1 MKLTIAVLLLTGVAG
16 KTTFLRNSGGTARSL
31 AIDGCPGETD
41 FSVTFD
47 NKCTYANLKDKVY
60 STRSSSCGVTADA
73 LMFNLLGVS
82 SVAEAETKVKDLCRE
97 AFANTDET
105 FAFADITKKGTQFDN
120 EYFSGGTYFN
130 YEIQTDDGEN
140 ELKKDAAR
148 IGRVYTDQAQSK
160 VIDLPY
166 YLNSFDPDQDECDIN
181 AAFCCWVQDRQAGDN
196 NGNCNTPYES
206 QCIDKD
212 PGDNTNFCYTDHSRS
227 SPTSHVNGG
236 ISIFGDVKN
245 NKENIEGAVHC
256 HGFAWAQDDADT
268 SAVYKGN
275 NLFYVSLYDHMY
287 QRGYVRNA
295 PGAPMCGCAENMPVV
310 TRADCTE
317 ISAAETFTFDWTV
330 GTSTFSGVLSK
341 VRDLNFNA
349 CQGANNRNNDL
360 EAYYRKLVN
369 EGKQT
374 QENLDTLTETLVG
387 TQAGKCNEAIVNF
400 LATKGIT
407 RSAEASMSVA
417 ASEMSGV
424 EVIDPDY
431 VYEQASAMEESMPD
445 VPGSMNEAKDTLPA
459 KEVVAEALPVQ
470 DDEIVAIADEDDET
484 AISEEGEPCEIDENC
499 STNNCLENQ
508 ICGPSTGGGDK
519 NEPDVIGGPVI
530 DRPGVDE
537 PDTDTGNDTWEEIA
551 YDDFEAS
558 AGIWGSA
565 ANKRL
570 TGQSMDGGSYS
581 LRMKKSQTLR
591 SDWIDVQ
598 GYSEVKI
605 KFHYYGSGM
614 EAGEGFMLK
623 GQFNKEQFV
632 PLEEWMVDT
641 DFANGEWKEVEVTL
655 AAGGK
660 NRLQWEFVNIA
671 NQGNDRVYIDNV
683 SIEGM

>member
-16 KTTFLRNSGGTARSL
+16 KTAFLRNPGGKARSL
-31 AIDGCPGETD
+31 AIAGCPGETD
-41 FSVTFD
+41 FSVTF
-47 NKCTYANLKDKVY
+47 NGKCTYENLKNKVY
-60 STRSSSCGVTADA
+60 STKSSSCTVTADT
-73 LMFNLLGVS
+73 LMFDLLGVS
-82 SVAEAETKVKDLCRE
+82 SVAAAETKVKDLCRT
-97 AFANTDET
+97 AFETTDET

-148 IGRVYTDQAQSK
+148 IGRVFNDQAQTK

-227 SPTSHVNGG
+227 SPSSHVNGG
-236 ISIFGDVKN
+236 MSIFGDVKN

-256 HGFAWAQDDADT
+256 HGFAWAQDDTDT

-295 PGAPMCGCAENMPVV
+295 PGAPMCGCAENMAVV

-317 ISAAETFTFDWTV
+317 ISASETFTFDWSV
-330 GTSTFSGVLSK
+330 GTATFSGVLSQ

-360 EAYYRKLVN
+360 EAYYERLVN

-374 QENLDTLTETLVG
+374 AENLATLRETLVG
-387 TQAGKCNEAIVNF
+387 TQAGKCNQAIVDF

-407 RSAEASMSVA
+407 RSAAASMSLESSAMA
-417 ASEMSGV
+417 AGV

-431 VYEQASAMEESMPD
+431 VYEQASAMEESMPE
-445 VPGSMNEAKDTLPA
+445 VPGMGEGKDNVPA
-459 KEVVAEALPVQ
+459 KEIVAEALPVQ
-470 DDEIVAIADEDDET
+470 DDEIVAITDEDDET

-499 STNNCLENQ
+499 STNNCLETQ
-508 ICGPSTGGGDK
+508 ICGPFTGKDDEPKNDGDK
-519 NEPDVIGGPVI
+519 G
-530 DRPGVDE
+530 
-537 PDTDTGNDTWEEIA
+537 TGSWKEIA

-558 AGIWGSA
+558 VGIWSSA
-565 ANKRL
+565 VGKRL
-570 TGQSMDGGSYS
+570 TGFSMEGGEYS
-581 LRMKKSQTLR
+581 LRMRRAQTLI

-598 GYSEVKI
+598 GKSQVKV
-605 KFHYYGSGM
+605 KFHYYGSGVD
-614 EAGEGFMLK
+614 AGEGFILK
-623 GQFNKEQFV
+623 SKFGNEEFV
-632 PLEEWMVDT
+632 ALEEWMVGT
-641 DFANGEWKEVEVTL
+641 DFANDEWKESEVIISTS
-655 AAGGK
+655 GK
-660 NRLQWEFVNIA
+660 NTLKLQFQNIG
-671 NQGNDRVYIDNV
+671 NEGNDRIYIDNV